1 MPRFTALVLLG
12 LGALLAA
19 LPAGAQPQARPCLPH
34 DGMAEALA
42 SRYGESRRLAALAAD
57 NTVVEFWANDGTGS
71 WSLTVT
77 TPGGPTCLVAAG
89 EAFVPF
95 PADPAAGDPAA

>member
-1 MPRFTALVLLG
+1 MLRLISLTGLG

-19 LPAGAQPQARPCLPH
+19 APLPAEPGPRLCGPH
-34 DGMAEALA
+34 DAIASDLA
-42 SRYGESRRLAALAAD
+42 QRFGESRRAAALSAD
-57 NTVVEFWANDGTGS
+57 NTVIEFFANDATGS

-89 EAFVPF
+89 EAFVTFAP
-95 PADPAAGDPAA
+95 DPAAGDPAA